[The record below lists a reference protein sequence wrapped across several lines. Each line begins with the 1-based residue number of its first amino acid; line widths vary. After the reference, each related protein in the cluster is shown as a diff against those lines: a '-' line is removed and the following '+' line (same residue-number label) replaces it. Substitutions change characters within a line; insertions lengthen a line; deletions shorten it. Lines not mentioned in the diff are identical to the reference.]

1 MAIKPT
7 IENLK
12 PQNTRT
18 KEEQR
23 KIARSGG
30 IASGKARREKIMLR
44 DLLEEALLQKTD
56 TGNRYVDIT
65 RALIDKADSGD
76 VKAYEVIRDTLGQKP
91 IEQIQNINP
100 PVIKLERP
108 NE

>member
-1 MAIKPT
+1 MANVQ
-7 IENLK
+7 NLK
-12 PQNTRT
+12 PIKQSN
-18 KEEQR
+18 EEAMKNGR
-23 KIARSGG
+23 KGG